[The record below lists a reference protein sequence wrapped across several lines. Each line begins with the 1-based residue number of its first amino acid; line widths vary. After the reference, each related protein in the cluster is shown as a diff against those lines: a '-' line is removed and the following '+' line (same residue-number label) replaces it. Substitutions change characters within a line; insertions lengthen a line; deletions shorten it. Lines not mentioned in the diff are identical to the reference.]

1 MNEVAVYDYI
11 IGIERKLLL
20 LKGLMKE
27 ENYTGRT
34 NIRNSDDPESPGF
47 KDYQYLMEI
56 HNTSDKLFN
65 EIDELLRMLR
75 EETHATDGQVEC
87 CNSCDVNG

>member
-27 ENYTGRT
+27 ENYTGRH
-34 NIRNSDDPESPGF
+34 NIRNSDDPNSPGF
-47 KDYQYLMEI
+47 KDYQYLIEI
-56 HNTSDKLFN
+56 SNTSDKLFD
-65 EIDELLRMLR
+65 EIDELLVLLKD
-75 EETHATDGQVEC
+75 ETKAASMQEYC
-87 CNSCDVNG
+87 CNSCEG

>member
-27 ENYTGRT
+27 ENYTGRH
-34 NIRNSDDPESPGF
+34 NIRNSDDPKSPGF
-47 KDYQYLMEI
+47 KDYQYLIEI
-56 HNTSDKLFN
+56 SNTSDKLFD
-65 EIDELLRMLR
+65 EIDELLGWIKDEL
-75 EETHATDGQVEC
+75 AIADSNVEC
-87 CNSCDVNG
+87 CANDKE

>member
-27 ENYTGRT
+27 ENYTGRR
-34 NIRNSDDPESPGF
+34 NIKNSDDPKTQGF

-56 HNTSDKLFN
+56 SNTSDKLFD
-65 EIDELLRMLR
+65 ELDELLRLLR
-75 EETHATDGQVEC
+75 EETHATDEQVRC
-87 CNSCDVNG
+87 CNSCDTL

>member
-11 IGIERKLLL
+11 IGIERKILL

-27 ENYTGRT
+27 ENYTGRR
-34 NIRNSDDPESPGF
+34 NIRNSDDPETQGF

-56 HNTSDKLFN
+56 SNTSDKLFD
-65 EIDELLRMLR
+65 EIDELLHMLR
-75 EETHATDGQVEC
+75 KETHATNRQVES
-87 CNSCDVNG
+87 CNSCDAL

>member
-27 ENYTGRT
+27 ENYTGKH
-34 NIRNSDDPESPGF
+34 NIRNSDDPKSPGF
-47 KDYQYLMEI
+47 KDYQYLIEI
-56 HNTSDKLFN
+56 SNTSDKLFD
-65 EIDELLRMLR
+65 EIDELLGWIKDEL
-75 EETHATDGQVEC
+75 AIADSNVEC
-87 CNSCDVNG
+87 CANDKE